1 MSGKLI
7 FVSGLTGSGKT
18 TLVQK
23 VLGAVE
29 NLEVL
34 LTYTT
39 RPQRDGEQD
48 SYEYVFVTDDEYI
61 WMKSASLKWDET
73 IFGEYKYA
81 SDANKYIEDL
91 GNGVN
96 IIVSVTPD
104 LGDIQE
110 MTGVYGVTPVSIWIN
125 TPKDVAMNRIKDD
138 PRRAGRQED
147 ETVKDHF
154 DILFD
159 PIGIL
164 EKDSESFI
172 DLIRKI
178 TLT

>member
-1 MSGKLI
+1 MQGKLI
-7 FVSGLTGSGKT
+7 FISGLTGSGKT

-23 VLGAVE
+23 ALESIE
-29 NLEVL
+29 NLEIL

-39 RPQRDGEQD
+39 RPRRDGEKD

-91 GNGVN
+91 HNGVN
-96 IIVSVTPD
+96 VIVSVTPD
-104 LGDIQE
+104 LDDIQE
-110 MTGVYGVTPVSIWIN
+110 MTDIYGVKPVSVWIN
-125 TPKDVAMNRIKDD
+125 TPKDVAMDRIKDD
-138 PRRAGRQED
+138 PRRVGRQED
-147 ETVKDHF
+147 EAVKDHF

-159 PIGIL
+159 PIGVL

-172 DLIRKI
+172 GLIRKI